1 MTNEQWISCE
11 NQLHKV
17 SELTISNWLDRL
29 IIERLESKME
39 MVISWTKFTGYDW
52 EKVQLIALSK
62 AFGMKVNSDAFEKI
76 NAVNE
81 NKFSV

>member
-39 MVISWTKFTGYDW
+39 MVISWTKFTGYD
-52 EKVQLIALSK
+52 
-62 AFGMKVNSDAFEKI
+62 
-76 NAVNE
+76 
-81 NKFSV
+81 